1 MILQWM
7 ERLKIWN
14 NSAFIASFEHV
25 HYNNQHLMFFV
36 FVNNFEHAYTSC
48 DNWIKNKAS
57 ARYWEFEFC
66 VLLLWLV
73 RNFYVG
79 YPK

>member
-14 NSAFIASFEHV
+14 NSAFIASFEHI

-57 ARYWEFEFC
+57 ARYWEFEILC
-66 VLLLWLV
+66 SLTLV
-73 RNFYVG
+73 S
-79 YPK
+79 PKFLCRVP